1 MYRLIRTKKNIL
13 LLQAYAANKKAFL
26 LFLNGRKGLIHESFE
41 MKISWGSG
49 GHENEEGLEQEGGW
63 REGRVK
69 GE

>member
-13 LLQAYAANKKAFL
+13 LLQAY
-26 LFLNGRKGLIHESFE
+26 GRKGLIHESFE